1 MKILISNSAKDE
13 VSIDIKLTGSKE
25 AVDRVSAFL
34 SCLDYNGAV
43 GHSATFALP
52 WDGDG
57 SDKLK
62 VEGIDHKAYRDRV
75 SDISETKTGVEI
87 VR

>member
-1 MKILISNSAKDE
+1 MKILISNSAKGD
-13 VSIDIKLTGSKE
+13 VSVDITLSGSKD
-25 AVDRVSAFL
+25 AVDRVCAFIAAL
-34 SCLDYNGAV
+34 EYNGAV

-57 SDKLK
+57 SDNISVKGL
-62 VEGIDHKAYRDRV
+62 DLKAYKDRI
-75 SDISETKTGVEI
+75 SDIKETKTGVEI